1 MPSTNLVELIL
12 SRHDAPVH
20 MVRTVCLSQL
30 HVPQLFPCPQLTN
43 PGPQQG
49 DKQRRTPL
57 HVAAMSPN
65 GADIVMLL
73 LSCGARADAR
83 DTVEKTAEAY
93 GQKHPDVRT
102 AFR

>member
-1 MPSTNLVELIL
+1 
-12 SRHDAPVH
+12 
-20 MVRTVCLSQL
+20 
-30 HVPQLFPCPQLTN
+30 
-43 PGPQQG
+43 
-49 DKQRRTPL
+49 
-57 HVAAMSPN
+57 MSPN

-83 DTVEKTAEAY
+83 DTVEKVRRSLFNTLFLGTNLTQVNDTVEKTAEAY